1 MVARKEGLQGY
12 EQRNGEEP
20 MSKKQRKNERG
31 YTLLEY
37 CAGAAIIASIL
48 WTALNSLGGDLSALL
63 GAVGGWAN
71 AREGQVIQN

>member
-1 MVARKEGLQGY
+1 MTRRA
-12 EQRNGEEP
+12 
-20 MSKKQRKNERG
+20 SKRERG

-48 WTALNSLGGDLSALL
+48 WTALNSLGGDLSSLL

-71 AREGQVIQN
+71 ARQGEIIP

>member
-1 MVARKEGLQGY
+1 MHLAWPTGHNTGGNMER
-12 EQRNGEEP
+12 
-20 MSKKQRKNERG
+20 RKNRERG

-63 GAVGGWAN
+63 GSVGGWAN
-71 AREGQVIQN
+71 ARQNQVVQ

>member
-1 MVARKEGLQGY
+1 MTRRA
-12 EQRNGEEP
+12 
-20 MSKKQRKNERG
+20 SKRERG

-48 WTALNSLGGDLSALL
+48 WTALNSLGGDLSNLL

-71 AREGQVIQN
+71 ARQGEVIR

>member
-1 MVARKEGLQGY
+1 MTGRA
-12 EQRNGEEP
+12 
-20 MSKKQRKNERG
+20 SKRERG

-71 AREGQVIQN
+71 ARQGEVIQ

>member
-1 MVARKEGLQGY
+1 MER
-12 EQRNGEEP
+12 
-20 MSKKQRKNERG
+20 RKNRERG

-63 GAVGGWAN
+63 GSVGGWAN
-71 AREGQVIQN
+71 ARQNQVVQ

>member
-1 MVARKEGLQGY
+1 MTRRA
-12 EQRNGEEP
+12 
-20 MSKKQRKNERG
+20 SKRERG

-71 AREGQVIQN
+71 ARQGEVIQ

>member
-1 MVARKEGLQGY
+1 MTRRA
-12 EQRNGEEP
+12 
-20 MSKKQRKNERG
+20 SKRERG

-48 WTALNSLGGDLSALL
+48 WTALNSLGGDLSSLL

-71 AREGQVIQN
+71 ARQGEVIQ